1 MCPSHSASQ
10 TLLAM
15 LSVTLAMVQNFRL
28 VTMALVLIA
37 LLQLG
42 VIPLTVYAMF
52 MFKVGFLR
60 A

>member
-1 MCPSHSASQ
+1 
-10 TLLAM
+10 M